1 MSLLTIILAP
11 MPVLLAMGLL
21 AARRSSIEAGLA
33 GAALGAGLALA
44 GGLPGAVLADAALRS
59 LWIAW
64 MAVSVILAGLVFD
77 AVASP
82 VRGSAWT
89 DAAATTAGP
98 DDRRYRRIFT
108 ACMLIGPFAESA
120 TGFGVGAV
128 VTAAL
133 LRGEGLG
140 GARAAVLALLSQL
153 LVPWGALAIGTQ
165 VTAVLMRHDPHQ
177 LGAAAAAVS
186 AIAYAGGLVVL
197 RLQLAA
203 VGIRPRRRDR
213 LIDPPL
219 VAGLIVALVVAN
231 LFLGPETA
239 ALAALGLPIAIDLG
253 VRRRDVAIRTTT
265 RILAPYLALTLVLL
279 VTRLVTPLAEAL
291 RHWIWQ
297 PVDGLPGYA
306 PLHHPAGWLLATA
319 VVAALMAGNRPGRIG
334 HDIARGLGHGIR
346 PAAATIAFVLL
357 AGVWAAG
364 GAPTVLAAAWR
375 DVAAGADLAII
386 PPLAGLAGFLTGS
399 NVAVAAMIAPL
410 ADALPGMGAD
420 GGGAGALMALLI
432 AAMLLVVGG
441 LATMVSPMRLAMAA
455 ALTGAAASDE
465 AAIRRRSTPLPV
477 AVALLLGLAAAVAG
491 LLG

>member
-1 MSLLTIILAP
+1 M
-11 MPVLLAMGLL
+11 
-21 AARRSSIEAGLA
+21 
-33 GAALGAGLALA
+33 
-44 GGLPGAVLADAALRS
+44 
-59 LWIAW
+59 
-64 MAVSVILAGLVFD
+64 
-77 AVASP
+77 
-82 VRGSAWT
+82 
-89 DAAATTAGP
+89 
-98 DDRRYRRIFT
+98 
-108 ACMLIGPFAESA
+108 
-120 TGFGVGAV
+120 
-128 VTAAL
+128 
-133 LRGEGLG
+133 
-140 GARAAVLALLSQL
+140 LALLSQL

-465 AAIRRRSTPLPV
+465 AAIRRRSTPCRWPWPCCW
-477 AVALLLGLAAAVAG
+477 ALRRPWPGCLADGRAATSGRIRWWDAAAIADDDSGTILRPHDVAG
-491 LLG
+491 GGAGRWRRDVDGMLDIVWFGAVGDNDTDCTTALQAVFNAARTASGGAKDILRVDVPVGRFVFKQTLCRRLHLL